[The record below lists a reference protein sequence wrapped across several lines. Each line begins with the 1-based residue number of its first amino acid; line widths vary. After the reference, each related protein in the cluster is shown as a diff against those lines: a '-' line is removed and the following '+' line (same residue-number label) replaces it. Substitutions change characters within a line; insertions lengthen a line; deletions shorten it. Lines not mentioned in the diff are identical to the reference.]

1 MFILANFIIASG
13 RVLGL
18 ALDVY
23 MWVIVIRA
31 LISWVN
37 PDPFNPI
44 VRLLVK
50 LTDPVLG
57 PIRRIIPFNSLGLD
71 ISPMLAILAIFFI
84 RNFLVTSLIEF
95 GYRLKTY

>member
-1 MFILANFIIASG
+1 MILLANFIIALG

-44 VRLLVK
+44 VRLLAK
-50 LTDPVLG
+50 LTNPVLR
-57 PIRRIIPFNSLGLD
+57 PIRRIIPLGNIGID
-71 ISPMLAILAIFFI
+71 PSPIIVILAIIFAK
-84 RNFLVTSLIEF
+84 NFLITSLIEF